1 MGSTNTV
8 TTNFSDS
15 NVDNNHL
22 MTQSPVAHDNSYP
35 PSPST
40 STGYNYHNN
49 SLPMSARSVNAVSEN
64 QHPISPKAAFA
75 SQQQQ
80 PVQSTPSPQ
89 HYQQQQQQQSIPSSP
104 QQSNYAQSPVK
115 TSMSKQQPI
124 SKPSPPPQIA
134 IQSCM

>member
-15 NVDNNHL
+15 NIDNNHL

-49 SLPMSARSVNAVSEN
+49 NLPMSARSVSAVTEN

-80 PVQSTPSPQ
+80 PVQSTPPQ
-89 HYQQQQQQQSIPSSP
+89 HYQQQQQSIPSSP
-104 QQSNYAQSPVK
+104 QQSNYAQSPIK
-115 TSMSKQQPI
+115 TSM